1 MVEDIVR
8 SKGYLTLGSRM
19 RRIGE
24 RLQAETQQVMAW
36 NNVPIQANQYPLL
49 AALDE
54 NGPLSVNELA
64 EALGVS
70 QPGITRNIGQLKKQ
84 DIVIVLPGETDRRT
98 RVVSLTELGR
108 AIVRQGRAEV
118 WPLLEACIA
127 NIMADASGTL
137 LQQLDHLEQGLEE
150 ASFLKRIAQTEEKPA
165 DG

>member
-70 QPGITRNIGQLKKQ
+70 QPGITRNIGQLEKQ

-108 AIVRQGRAEV
+108 AIVRQGRAEI
-118 WPLLEACIA
+118 WPLLEACIT

-150 ASFLKRIAQTEEKPA
+150 ASFPKRIAKTEEKPA